1 MIHLLLFSETT
12 AQCNKEFQEFCWDLK
27 ISQLSRALH
36 LSLLLLVVLRASPPR
51 LAQILITAHED
62 SAGMDVKFFSP
73 SQMLSLQSRVG
84 ESRLYGT
91 VCRMLCTTIFL
102 RYYRDELSGAA
113 ILTLSLWAKFSQSA
127 SFPLKWI

>member
-1 MIHLLLFSETT
+1 MG
-12 AQCNKEFQEFCWDLK
+12 LK
-27 ISQLSRALH
+27 NIAALQ
-36 LSLLLLVVLRASPPR
+36 SLAFVTASPGGAEGITPPH